1 MNLNNLVQAA
11 IFSAVSIGLG
21 FMFMMIPNVEF
32 ISVTVF
38 LAGLTLGGI
47 MGVLVGS
54 TTMLIYSTMNP
65 LGSGLI
71 YFPLLIGQ
79 IIAMAGVGMM
89 GSIMA
94 GLLRTSLPFTNIMIG
109 LAGLCGLI
117 ASILYDRITTFV
129 YPISAGYSWKETVAY
144 TISGLLFT
152 TMHLVSNIA
161 IFGIVVPQYLRKL
174 NQ

>member
-11 IFSAVSIGLG
+11 IFAAVSIGLG

-47 MGVLVGS
+47 MGILVGS

-94 GLLRTSLPFTNIMIG
+94 GLLRTSLPFTKIMIG

-117 ASILYDRITTFV
+117 ASILYDSITTFV